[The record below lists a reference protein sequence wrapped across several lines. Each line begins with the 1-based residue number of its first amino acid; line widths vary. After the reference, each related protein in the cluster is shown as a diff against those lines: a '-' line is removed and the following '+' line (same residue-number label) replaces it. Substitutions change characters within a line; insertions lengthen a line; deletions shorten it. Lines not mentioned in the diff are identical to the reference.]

1 MLFFFLLPAHWKYSE
16 FRKLMCH
23 PFKWMNRI
31 YLKDSTEEKLKCLLV
46 GDIFIVGY
54 FKIEK
59 RQISALQGIS
69 T

>member
-1 MLFFFLLPAHWKYSE
+1 
-16 FRKLMCH
+16 
-23 PFKWMNRI
+23 MNRI
-31 YLKDSTEEKLKCLLV
+31 YLKDSSEEKLKCLLL

-69 T
+69 TKNIKFYTIKI